1 MKLRKISLLAALVSL
16 LTAGALFANHHR
28 YVNAMKGVAGAM
40 KPTGTALESGDMDA
54 ARKGAN
60 QMARNFALMA
70 AWWEGRGTAAA
81 AKLAETAMQDAAAL
95 RKAAAA
101 GDAAAAK
108 AAFSAVRGS
117 CKACHSAH
125 RVKNDDGSW
134 GFKD

>member
-1 MKLRKISLLAALVSL
+1 MNLRKISILLALVSL
-16 LTAGALFANHHR
+16 LTAGTLLANHHH

-40 KPTGTALESGDMDA
+40 KPTGAGLESGDMDA
-54 ARKGAN
+54 VKKGAN

-70 AWWEGRGTAAA
+70 AWWEGRGTTAAV
-81 AKLAETAMQDAAAL
+81 KLADAAMQDAVAL

-108 AAFSAVRGS
+108 EAFSAVRGS